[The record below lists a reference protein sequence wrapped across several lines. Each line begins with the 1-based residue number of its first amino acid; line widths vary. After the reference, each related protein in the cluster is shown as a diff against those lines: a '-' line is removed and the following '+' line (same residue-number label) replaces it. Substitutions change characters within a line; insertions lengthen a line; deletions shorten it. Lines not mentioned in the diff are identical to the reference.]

1 MIYVPL
7 TMGFY
12 ALIKKLQ
19 DLSLLLKNVFM
30 VGCFY
35 QLASIGPLSWL
46 HASILKLI
54 SGVEEGGQWEI
65 SLRMEAVTIF
75 ITF

>member
-19 DLSLLLKNVFM
+19 DLSLLLKDVFM
-30 VGCFY
+30 LGRFY

-46 HASILKLI
+46 RASILKLI
-54 SGVEEGGQWEI
+54 LGVEGGGQ
-65 SLRMEAVTIF
+65 
-75 ITF
+75 

>member
-19 DLSLLLKNVFM
+19 DLSLLLKDVFM
-30 VGCFY
+30 RGCFY

-46 HASILKLI
+46 RASILKLI
-54 SGVEEGGQWEI
+54 LGVEGGGQ
-65 SLRMEAVTIF
+65 
-75 ITF
+75 